1 MSNASIRSGFF
12 RYSGRLKLRALEK
25 TKALFD
31 ILLRF
36 IGGQS
41 SGHGQR
47 IAVVIGR
54 QDEHPGLVVGLF
66 NASQASC
73 RQPSDLK
80 LMANGSS
87 PRLGLPR
94 PV

>member
-12 RYSGRLKLRALEK
+12 RYSERLKLRALEK

-36 IGGQS
+36 IGGQKF
-41 SGHGQR
+41 GHGQR

-54 QDEHPGLVVGLF
+54 QDEHPGLVAGLF
-66 NASQASC
+66 NASQAGA
-73 RQPSDLK
+73 
-80 LMANGSS
+80 AN
-87 PRLGLPR
+87 
-94 PV
+94 PVI